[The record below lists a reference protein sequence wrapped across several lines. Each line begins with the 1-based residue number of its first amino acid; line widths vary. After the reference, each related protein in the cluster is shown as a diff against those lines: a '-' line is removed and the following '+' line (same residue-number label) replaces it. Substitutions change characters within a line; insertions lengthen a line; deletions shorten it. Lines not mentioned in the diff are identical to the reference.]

1 MAIKENEKIF
11 DLYRDKARLNVLTG
25 DTFFLNI
32 FFNVFEVWDI
42 YSCMKV

>member
-1 MAIKENEKIF
+1 MAIKENENIF
-11 DLYRDKARLNVLTG
+11 DLYRDKVRLNVLTG

-32 FFNVFEVWDI
+32 LFNVFEVWDI